1 MILVIGA
8 TGKVGSGVVRE
19 LMERKVPVR
28 ALVRDPRRGADLRD
42 RGVPVMV
49 GNLAIPETLDAP
61 LEGIRRVFLAS
72 SPDPSQVEMERH
84 LMGAAQR
91 HRVEHCV
98 RMSGLGAR
106 ADSPVSLLRWHA
118 RSEEQWAAFGMPL
131 TSLRCAAFMQNFLGD
146 APTVREEGRLY
157 GSIGDARV
165 AYVDVGDI
173 AAVAA
178 GVLTTSIEGAARTLE
193 VTGPASL
200 TMLQVA
206 ETISRVTGHRVAY
219 VDLLRHE
226 ARDRLVRGGCP
237 QWLADDLVAL
247 GDELADGSN
256 ATVTDVIRT
265 VGGREPRTFEAFVRE
280 RAAEFQPV
288 V

>member
-8 TGKVGSGVVRE
+8 TGKVGGGVVRE

-61 LEGIRRVFLAS
+61 LEGIRRVFVAS

-84 LMGAAQR
+84 LMGAALR
-91 HRVEHCV
+91 HRVEQCV

-106 ADSPVSLLRWHA
+106 ADAPVSLLRWHA
-118 RSEEQWAAFGMPL
+118 RCEEQLAASGMPH
-131 TSLRCAAFMQNFLGD
+131 TNLRCAAFMQNFLGD

-157 GSIGDARV
+157 GSIDDARV

-178 GVLTTSIEGAARTLE
+178 GVLTTPIEGAARTLE

-200 TMLQVA
+200 TMQQVA

-237 QWLADDLVAL
+237 EWLADDLVAL
-247 GDELADGSN
+247 GDELAGGSN
-256 ATVTDVIRT
+256 ATVTDVVRT
-265 VGGREPRTFEAFVRE
+265 VGGRESRTFEAFVRE
-280 RAAEFQPV
+280 HAAEFQPV